1 MIKIISTASTKIILL
16 ILSFITS
23 IISARFLG
31 PDIKGNVFFWTNTV
45 DFIIQFSNLG
55 MQASNIYFLGRKK
68 INPSL
73 LASNTLLMSS
83 ISTIIFS
90 IIILFFITLSNTEII
105 SKTSLFLIITL
116 LSLGRLLSYLGLNF
130 YIGLGL
136 IQKYNFFELIV
147 KVICTLVLLISC
159 VLTKDPIQILWNLT
173 LTNIFCLFIIYF
185 GMSNKIRIIKP
196 DLRIFI
202 NGFNYNLK
210 SYIACAFGSIIP
222 MIGAFILEPNIN
234 STDFGYWSLSTQLF
248 QGLIIIPTSLSLVI
262 RPRLMRSKNPRLL
275 MNRYIFYNIIA
286 SSIVSILFFF
296 FGYSTINFL
305 FGSRY
310 SSVYYLLIYL
320 LPGFFSL
327 SISTLISSFLASIGK
342 LKEEILIWF
351 LSLLLHFTISF
362 ILLPFMGGNG
372 INLSLSLSYT
382 AGLIM
387 LYKISTKKYLEKRSI
402 EETF

>member
-16 ILSFITS
+16 ILSLITS
-23 IISARFLG
+23 IFSARFLG
-31 PDIKGNVFFWTNTV
+31 PDIKGNIFFWTNTV
-45 DFIIQFSNLG
+45 DFIIQYSNLG

-68 INPSL
+68 VNPSL
-73 LASNTLLMSS
+73 LASNTLIMSA
-83 ISTIIFS
+83 ISTVIFS
-90 IIILFFITLSNTEII
+90 IIILSFISLSNAEII
-105 SKTSLFLIITL
+105 SKSSLFLIVTL
-116 LSLGRLLSYLGLNF
+116 LSFARLLNYLGLNF

-136 IQKYNFFELIV
+136 IQKYNFFELMV
-147 KVICTLVLLISC
+147 KAICTLALLISC
-159 VLTKDPIQILWNLT
+159 ILTKDPIQILWILA
-173 LTNIFCLFIIYF
+173 LTNVSCLFIIYF
-185 GMSNKIRIIKP
+185 GISNKIRIIKP
-196 DLRIFI
+196 NLRVFF

-210 SYIACAFGSIIP
+210 SYIACGFGSIIP
-222 MIGAFILEPNIN
+222 MVGSFILKPNIS

-262 RPRLMRSKNPRLL
+262 RPRLMRSKKPRLL
-275 MNRYIFYNIIA
+275 MNRYISFNLIA
-286 SSIVSILFFF
+286 SSIISILFLF
-296 FGYSTINFL
+296 FGQSTINFL

-310 SSVYYLLIYL
+310 SSVYNLLIYL

-327 SISTLISSFLASIGK
+327 SIFTLISSFLASIGK

-351 LSLLLHFTISF
+351 LSLLLHCTISF

-372 INLSLSLSYT
+372 INLSLSLSYI